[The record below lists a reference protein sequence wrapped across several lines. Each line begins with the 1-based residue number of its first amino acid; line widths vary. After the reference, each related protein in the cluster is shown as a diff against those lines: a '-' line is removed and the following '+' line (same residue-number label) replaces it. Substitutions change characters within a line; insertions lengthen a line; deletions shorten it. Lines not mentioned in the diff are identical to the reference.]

1 MNKIVLF
8 ILLIISSCCTSM
20 EKKNVARTNLL
31 SIQLREKQ
39 GLSKVEIKKV
49 VIPVNGKAEYHLHP
63 CPVVGHIVS
72 GTLLFQ
78 IEGEKPQL
86 IKAGEAFYEPK
97 NKPIL
102 HFDNASDS
110 ESLVFIA
117 YYLIEEC
124 EDLIVLLP
132 EK

>member
-1 MNKIVLF
+1 
-8 ILLIISSCCTSM
+8 M
-20 EKKNVARTNLL
+20 EKKNVARTDLL
-31 SIQLREKQ
+31 SVQLKEKQ

-49 VIPVNGKAEYHLHP
+49 VIPLGSKAAYHLHP
-63 CPVVGHIVS
+63 CPVVGHVVS
-72 GTLLFQ
+72 GSLLFQ
-78 IEGEKPQL
+78 IEGENPQL
-86 IKAGEAFYEPK
+86 LTEGEVFYEPK

-117 YYLIEEC
+117 YYLLEGY

-132 EK
+132 KR

>member
-1 MNKIVLF
+1 MG
-8 ILLIISSCCTSM
+8 
-20 EKKNVARTNLL
+20 KKNVARTNLL
-31 SIQLREKQ
+31 SIQLKEKQ

-102 HFDNASDS
+102 HFDNALDS
-110 ESLVFIA
+110 EPLVFMV
-117 YYLIEEC
+117 YYLVEEN
-124 EDLIVLLP
+124 EDLLMLLP
-132 EK
+132 E

>member
-8 ILLIISSCCTSM
+8 ILLIILSCCTSM
-20 EKKNVARTNLL
+20 EKKNVVRTNLL
-31 SIQLREKQ
+31 SIQLKEKQ

-102 HFDNASDS
+102 HFDNVLDS
-110 ESLVFIA
+110 EPLVFMA
-117 YYLIEEC
+117 YYLVEEN
-124 EDLIVLLP
+124 EDLLMLLP
-132 EK
+132 E

>member
-1 MNKIVLF
+1 
-8 ILLIISSCCTSM
+8 M

-102 HFDNASDS
+102 HFDNALDS
-110 ESLVFIA
+110 EPLVFMA
-117 YYLIEEC
+117 YYLAYIIHSGFISGYQNRYG
-124 EDLIVLLP
+124 DNLKPPTNVYHRMTA
-132 EK
+132 

>member
-20 EKKNVARTNLL
+20 EKKNVA
-31 SIQLREKQ
+31 
-39 GLSKVEIKKV
+39 VEIKKV

-102 HFDNASDS
+102 HFDNALDS
-110 ESLVFIA
+110 EPLVFMA
-117 YYLIEEC
+117 YYLVEEN
-124 EDLIVLLP
+124 EDLLMLLP
-132 EK
+132 E

>member
-1 MNKIVLF
+1 
-8 ILLIISSCCTSM
+8 M

>member
-97 NKPIL
+97 IL
-102 HFDNASDS
+102 HFDNALDS
-110 ESLVFIA
+110 EPLVFMA
-117 YYLIEEC
+117 YYLVEEN
-124 EDLIVLLP
+124 EDLLMLLP
-132 EK
+132 E

>member
-1 MNKIVLF
+1 MNKVVLF
-8 ILLIISSCCTSM
+8 ILLILLSCCTSM

-31 SIQLREKQ
+31 SIQLKEKQ

-78 IEGEKPQL
+78 IKGEKPQL

-97 NKPIL
+97 NKPIS

-110 ESLVFIA
+110 EPLVFIA
-117 YYLIEEC
+117 YYLVEEN
-124 EDLIVLLP
+124 EDLLMLLP
-132 EK
+132 E

>member
-8 ILLIISSCCTSM
+8 ILLIILSCCTSM

-63 CPVVGHIVS
+63 CPVIGHIVS

-86 IKAGEAFYEPK
+86 IKVGEAFNEPK

-102 HFDNASDS
+102 HFDNALDS
-110 ESLVFIA
+110 EPLVFMA
-117 YYLIEEC
+117 YYLVEEN
-124 EDLIVLLP
+124 EDLLMLLP
-132 EK
+132 E

>member
-49 VIPVNGKAEYHLHP
+49 AIPVNGKAEYHLHP

-102 HFDNASDS
+102 HFDNALDS
-110 ESLVFIA
+110 EPLVFMA
-117 YYLIEEC
+117 YYLVEEN
-124 EDLIVLLP
+124 EDLLMLLP
-132 EK
+132 E

>member
-1 MNKIVLF
+1 MNNIVLF
-8 ILLIISSCCTSM
+8 ILLIILSCCTSM

-31 SIQLREKQ
+31 SIQLKEKQ

-49 VIPVNGKAEYHLHP
+49 VIPINGKAEYHLHP
-63 CPVVGHIVS
+63 CLVVGHIVS

-102 HFDNASDS
+102 HFDNALDS
-110 ESLVFIA
+110 EPLVFMA
-117 YYLIEEC
+117 YYLVEEN
-124 EDLIVLLP
+124 EDLLMLLP
-132 EK
+132 E

>member
-1 MNKIVLF
+1 MG
-8 ILLIISSCCTSM
+8 
-20 EKKNVARTNLL
+20 KKNVARTNLL
-31 SIQLREKQ
+31 SIQLKEKQ

-49 VIPVNGKAEYHLHP
+49 VRPINGKAEYHLHP

-102 HFDNASDS
+102 HFDNALDS
-110 ESLVFIA
+110 EPLVFMV
-117 YYLIEEC
+117 YYLVEEN
-124 EDLIVLLP
+124 EDLLMLLP
-132 EK
+132 E

>member
-8 ILLIISSCCTSM
+8 ILLIILSCCTSM

-31 SIQLREKQ
+31 SIQLKEKQ

-49 VIPVNGKAEYHLHP
+49 VIPINGKAEYHLHP
-63 CPVVGHIVS
+63 CLVVGHIVS

-102 HFDNASDS
+102 HFDNALDS
-110 ESLVFIA
+110 EPLVFMA
-117 YYLIEEC
+117 YYLVEEN
-124 EDLIVLLP
+124 EDLLMLLP
-132 EK
+132 E

>member
-1 MNKIVLF
+1 
-8 ILLIISSCCTSM
+8 M

-49 VIPVNGKAEYHLHP
+49 VIPINGKAEYHLHP
-63 CPVVGHIVS
+63 CLVVGHIVS

-102 HFDNASDS
+102 HFDNALDS
-110 ESLVFIA
+110 EPLVFMA
-117 YYLIEEC
+117 YYLVEEN
-124 EDLIVLLP
+124 EDLLMLLP
-132 EK
+132 E

>member
-1 MNKIVLF
+1 MG
-8 ILLIISSCCTSM
+8 
-20 EKKNVARTNLL
+20 KKNVARTNLL
-31 SIQLREKQ
+31 SIQLKEKQ

-49 VIPVNGKAEYHLHP
+49 VIPINGKAEYHLHP

-102 HFDNASDS
+102 HFDNALDS
-110 ESLVFIA
+110 EPLVFMV
-117 YYLIEEC
+117 YYLVEEN
-124 EDLIVLLP
+124 EDLLMLLP
-132 EK
+132 E

>member
-1 MNKIVLF
+1 MNKIAVF
-8 ILLIISSCCTSM
+8 IVLIILNCCTSM

-102 HFDNASDS
+102 HFDNALDS
-110 ESLVFIA
+110 EPLVFMA
-117 YYLIEEC
+117 YYLVEEN
-124 EDLIVLLP
+124 EDLLMLLP
-132 EK
+132 E